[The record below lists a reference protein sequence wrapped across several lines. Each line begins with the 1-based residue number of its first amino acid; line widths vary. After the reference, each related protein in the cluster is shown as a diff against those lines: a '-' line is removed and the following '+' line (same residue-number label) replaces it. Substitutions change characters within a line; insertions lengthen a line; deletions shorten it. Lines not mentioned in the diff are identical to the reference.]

1 MPSRGSWSALAS
13 IALENTFHFSGI
25 TAYFLKWGSSMSL
38 PRSGQA
44 ERARGANHSLGQ
56 SCKDR
61 TLTAQ
66 PGEFLYRS
74 MGETWMPSA
83 ARLGLPSGD
92 LSASCG
98 CACVLLEAVSKQK
111 HPRKRIW
118 EALNGLGQP
127 CWFLSPLKA
136 CQTQWVNIQ
145 WWFIVWSLLLLQKQ
159 SRYQKTAKIS
169 QGPQQ
174 FYTTEL

>member
-1 MPSRGSWSALAS
+1 
-13 IALENTFHFSGI
+13 
-25 TAYFLKWGSSMSL
+25 MSL

-44 ERARGANHSLGQ
+44 ERTRGANHSPGQ

-74 MGETWMPSA
+74 MGETWMPSV
-83 ARLGLPSGD
+83 ARLGLPPGD
-92 LSASCG
+92 LGASCG

-118 EALNGLGQP
+118 EALNGLGAAMLVPVPTEGMSDTVSKYSVMIYCLVFIIITKTKQISKNSKD
-127 CWFLSPLKA
+127 FTRSPTVLH
-136 CQTQWVNIQ
+136 N
-145 WWFIVWSLLLLQKQ
+145 
-159 SRYQKTAKIS
+159 
-169 QGPQQ
+169 
-174 FYTTEL
+174 